1 MGIFDLFKK
10 KKDEFE
16 FFDTEIIID
25 SEPIEVF
32 MNESENKCGE
42 LYCKNDCYTYKIIEK
57 LSDDYEG
64 RISYYWCPTQTT
76 ASFFDTK
83 EKAIKEI
90 LSIINES

>member
-16 FFDTEIIID
+16 LVDTEINID
-25 SEPIEVF
+25 SESIEVF

-42 LYCKNDCYTYKIIEK
+42 LYFKNGCYTFKIIEK
-57 LSDDYEG
+57 LSEDYEG
-64 RISYYWCPTQTT
+64 RIHYYWCPAQAT

-90 LSIINES
+90 MSIINE